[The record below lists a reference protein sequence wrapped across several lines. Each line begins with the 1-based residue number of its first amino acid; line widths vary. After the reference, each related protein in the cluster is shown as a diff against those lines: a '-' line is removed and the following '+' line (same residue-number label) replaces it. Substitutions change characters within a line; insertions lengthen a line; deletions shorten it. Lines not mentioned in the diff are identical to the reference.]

1 MYLIQAD
8 RAFHPVSYQHISH
21 CKPQNLLSS
30 SLPSTIRCLIVPP
43 NAGSHLESPA
53 EPQREMLP
61 GLSEQD
67 ANRALAWFEGNDY
80 NEEELDDEIEAF
92 ARSLAADWEVEHIPI
107 SHAVFLTASD
117 DPRSKPITYFS
128 CLLS

>member
-1 MYLIQAD
+1 MCCFID
-8 RAFHPVSYQHISH
+8 F
-21 CKPQNLLSS
+21 
-30 SLPSTIRCLIVPP
+30 P

-92 ARSLAADWEVEHIPI
+92 ARSLAADWEVEQFPN
-107 SHAVFLTASD
+107 SHAIVFGLHLMILGPGPLLTFHACYRN
-117 DPRSKPITYFS
+117 PYGQAFEAMC
-128 CLLS
+128 CL